1 MKWKIIYAIEAETDI
16 DNIYDYIVSTWNDFD
31 AAKNLARK
39 IITAADSLEQLPLR
53 HQIWNEEPWQSQGIR
68 YFPVENYIIFY
79 MVDEKKCVVDILRII
94 YGGQD
99 ISKQDV
105 RTGL

>member
-16 DNIYDYIVSTWNDFD
+16 DNIYDYIVSTWKDFN

-53 HQIWNEEPWQSQGIR
+53 HQIWNEEPWQSRGIR

-79 MVDEKKCVVDILRII
+79 MADEKKCVVDILRII

-99 ISKQDV
+99 LSKQK
-105 RTGL
+105 LEQ